1 MPLMHNH
8 ALAKTWST
16 LFGVGLN
23 VIPVSRPTVLDGVG
37 SAERLCQMIVQ
48 MEFKRVT
55 LITDEV
61 LLELGLC
68 DPLKACLEDAGIA
81 VDVFSGVVPDP
92 PFEVVEA
99 GAAQMRSH
107 RTDAV
112 LAVGGGST
120 LDAAKAM
127 SIAVTNT
134 KAIRDMA
141 GLLRVRQVGLPLF
154 AVPTTAGTG
163 SEVTAVTVV
172 SDAQAKQ
179 KRVYIDPKL
188 VPFAAA
194 LDASLMTGI
203 PKHITA
209 PTGMDALT
217 HAVEAFISDWANDET
232 RRYSISATK
241 MVFSNLKRAY
251 DDGSDLEARGAM
263 ALASHFA
270 GLAFGRAG
278 VGYVHAI
285 SHQLGARYHVPH
297 GLGNAVVLPRV
308 LRFSEDVARDR
319 LAILGR
325 AIGVA
330 DASASDESASFAFI
344 EAVEALKESVG
355 IPRHLEQIQPA
366 DIEEMASLALT
377 EAHSTYAVPKHMVMA
392 ECRAIFEELAG

>member
-1 MPLMHNH
+1 MHSH

-16 LFGVGLN
+16 LFGVGMQI
-23 VIPVSRPTVLDGVG
+23 VPVSRPTVLDGVG
-37 SAERLCQMIVQ
+37 SGVRLCQMIVQ
-48 MEFKRVT
+48 MDFERVT
-55 LITDEV
+55 LITDEI
-61 LLELGLC
+61 LLGLGLC
-68 DPLKACLEDAGIA
+68 DPLRAALEDAGVE

-99 GAAQMRSH
+99 GAAQIRAH
-107 RTDAV
+107 GAEAI
-112 LAVGGGST
+112 LAIGGGST
-120 LDAAKAM
+120 IDAAKAM
-127 SIAVTNT
+127 AIAVTND
-134 KAIRDMA
+134 KEIRKMA

-163 SEVTAVTVV
+163 SEVTAVTVL
-172 SDAQAKQ
+172 SDAQEQQ

-203 PKHITA
+203 PPHITA

-241 MVFSNLKRAY
+241 MVFANLKRAY

-344 EAVEALKESVG
+344 EAVEALNLSLG
-355 IPRHLEQIQPA
+355 IPTHFDQIDPA
-366 DIEEMASLALT
+366 DIEEMASLALS
-377 EAHSTYAVPKHMVMA
+377 EAHSTYAVPKHMNMEQCVA
-392 ECRAIFEELAG
+392 VLEELAG